1 MPAGRTLVSHRTMS
15 SIVIALGAAAAVA
28 LVAGAARAQS
38 PGGIAG
44 VVAPGVVPELV
55 QEGFVFTE
63 GPVGTPD
70 GGLHFSDIR
79 PNRIH
84 YLDPGGKDQP
94 GARADQRR
102 ERAGADARRRPDCGG
117 RRGKRI
123 SRRSRDGGVTTVTEG
138 IAGKPFLSPNDVL
151 VDANGGIY
159 ITDPGPRPVVPGRT
173 AYVYYLP
180 AGAKE
185 PIVIDDQIARPNGIT
200 LTRDGKTLIVNDTL
214 GPTVYAY
221 DVQPD
226 GSVKN
231 KRTFAQLRD
240 IPEGKESGA
249 DGMALDRED
258 RLYVTTVA
266 GVQVFD
272 AARTSSR
279 HDHSAASSRPMQIS
293 PAGQARAY
301 VKAREGL
308 YRINMLAQGPI
319 ASAIVDASPRRHPDE
334 TGDEDDCDGTLAH
347 CDRHGR
353 GDPAAGAIGPA
364 PRQGFHQGGTPQQ
377 RGYSQPVITEGGQD
391 RMARRT
397 DRDG

>member
-1 MPAGRTLVSHRTMS
+1 MPAERTLVGHRTKYARPA
-15 SIVIALGAAAAVA
+15 ILVLGTAAAVV
-28 LVAGAARAQS
+28 LLAGAAHAQS
-38 PGGIAG
+38 TSGIAG
-44 VVAPGVVPELV
+44 VVAPGVAPELV

-70 GGLHFSDIR
+70 GGLYFSDIR
-79 PNRIH
+79 PNRIYH
-84 YLDPGGKDQP
+84 LDPGGKISLVREQTN
-94 GARADQRR
+94 GANGLALTR
-102 ERAGADARRRPDCGG
+102 EGDLLAAEGE
-117 RRGKRI
+117 GKRI
-123 SRRSRDGGVTTVTEG
+123 SRRSRDGVVTTVTEG

-151 VDANGGIY
+151 VDAKGGIY

-180 AGAKE
+180 PGAKE

-272 AARTSSR
+272 AAGKYLGTIKVPR
-279 HDHSAASSRPMQIS
+279 Q
-293 PAGQARAY
+293 PANAGFAGPDKRVLY
-301 VKAREGL
+301 ITAREGL
-308 YRINMLAQGPI
+308 YRINMLAQGP
-319 ASAIVDASPRRHPDE
+319 
-334 TGDEDDCDGTLAH
+334 
-347 CDRHGR
+347 DR
-353 GDPAAGAIGPA
+353 IGK
-364 PRQGFHQGGTPQQ
+364 
-377 RGYSQPVITEGGQD
+377 
-391 RMARRT
+391 
-397 DRDG
+397 